1 MLFMVCV
8 LFIFMFLI
16 TVFLCVYPTVSF
28 TSGSMLGRP
37 DSALANT
44 YSALPPMPS
53 FTMANNLPMQVSVS
67 ARKVA

>member
-1 MLFMVCV
+1 
-8 LFIFMFLI
+8 MFNVI
-16 TVFLCVYPTVSF
+16 DSTVSF

-37 DSALANT
+37 DSALTNT

-67 ARKVA
+67 VHKVPFNDGLCPFWLNVLRM